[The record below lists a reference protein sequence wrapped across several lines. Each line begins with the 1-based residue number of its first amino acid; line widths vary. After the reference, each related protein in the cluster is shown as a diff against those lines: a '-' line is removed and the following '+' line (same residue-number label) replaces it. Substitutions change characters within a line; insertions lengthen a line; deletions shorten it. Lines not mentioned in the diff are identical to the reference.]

1 MGFWKTLFGGEDTT
15 PEQEQKHKEERDF
28 DTLKTDGQKAS
39 RLGRNEY
46 AVMCFKK
53 ALEIHDDLETRD
65 YLAHALISIRH
76 FDEAQAELN
85 ILQQAEPENAQVA
98 MLRANVSFMQEDY
111 NTMKDTLMPFAD
123 KQEHADMAHLIDYW
137 MAKAFIG
144 LDNTEEAITY
154 LSKAVEATPE
164 FWDAYLLR
172 AKTYL
177 KSGQTE
183 LAEKDT
189 ELLLSQLGEQEET
202 LLMSARVTA
211 KKGNL
216 EEALDIYNKIME
228 LNPFSVE
235 GLRERGMLKTQLG
248 DAKGGQADIAESEAI
263 NGTGAEEGIEEQ
275 IKQKYRSIDPYGI
288 FG

>member
-1 MGFWKTLFGGEDTT
+1 MGFWKTFFGGDDST

-46 AVMCFKK
+46 AVMCFRK

-65 YLAHALISIRH
+65 YLAHALISSRL
-76 FDEAQAELN
+76 FDEAQTELN

-111 NTMKDTLMPFAD
+111 NTMKDTLTPFAD
-123 KQEHADMAHLIDYW
+123 KEEYADVAHLVDFW
-137 MAKAFIG
+137 MAKAYIG
-144 LDNTEEAITY
+144 LNNDEEAINC
-154 LSKAVEATPE
+154 LSKAIEAMPE

-183 LAEKDT
+183 LAGKDT

-216 EEALDIYNKIME
+216 EASLTIYDKITE

-235 GLRERGMLKTQLG
+235 GLRERGMLKIELG
-248 DAKGGQADIAESEAI
+248 DAEGGKADIEESEAI
-263 NGTGAEEGIEEQ
+263 NGTGSEEGIEEQ